1 VTPRRLRV
9 HLILLGT
16 EEGGRKRGIQ
26 SGYRCQWRSA
36 RKPGDNDAA
45 VDLEHPLAQGEE
57 SYAWLRLAVPRFWED
72 AAAVRDVLDG
82 AEGHRVVARATVLE
96 IVTD

>member
-1 VTPRRLRV
+1 MR
-9 HLILLGT
+9 LLGT

-26 SGYRCQWRSA
+26 SGYRCQWRSD

-45 VDLEHPLAQGEE
+45 VDLDRALAPGEE
-57 SYAWLRLAVPRFWED
+57 SPAWLRLAVPRFWED
-72 AAAVRDVLDG
+72 AVTVGDLL
-82 AEGHRVVARATVLE
+82 EGREGSRVVARATVLE